1 MYTRILVYFNS
12 GHIKIYIVHTYIY
25 MHIHICHIYIFIH
38 ICMCVCVYIY
48 IYNMI
53 DIMTQKPPGCQE
65 NEPISEK
72 RSKIMASCGRCPP
85 WEMYSISPGEME
97 ISWDICY
104 IYIYYMYI
112 IMYIYIYC
120 IYIYILYVYIL
131 YNIYIYHQHYDILGV
146 S

>member
-12 GHIKIYIVHTYIY
+12 GHIKIYIVHSYIY
-25 MHIHICHIYIFIH
+25 MHIHICHIYIYIYIFIH
-38 ICMCVCVYIY
+38 ICMCVCVY

-112 IMYIYIYC
+112 IMYIYILYIYIYC
-120 IYIYILYVYIL
+120 MYIYCIIYIYIT
-131 YNIYIYHQHYDILGV
+131 NIMIF
-146 S
+146 

>member
-1 MYTRILVYFNS
+1 MS
-12 GHIKIYIVHTYIY
+12 
-25 MHIHICHIYIFIH
+25 HIYIYIYTYMYV
-38 ICMCVCVYIY
+38 CMY

-104 IYIYYMYI
+104 I
-112 IMYIYIYC
+112 
-120 IYIYILYVYIL
+120 IYIYILHVYYNVYI
-131 YNIYIYHQHYDILGV
+131 YTVYIYTVCIYTV
-146 S
+146 